1 MSLNWCNFCSR
12 YWLPMSIAMWAGR
25 TLFDSRKSGSRRFCA
40 FIVLLLVAFFSIII
54 IPALSIEGDT
64 EVSEIEDSEQAESF
78 QEQPGS
84 E

>member
-12 YWLPMSIAMWAGR
+12 YWLPMTIAMWAGR
-25 TLFDSRKSGSRRFCA
+25 TLFDSGKSGSRRFCA

-54 IPALSIEGDT
+54 IPALSLEGNAQ
-64 EVSEIEDSEQAESF
+64 VSRIDGSEQPEPSE
-78 QEQPGS
+78 EQPGT

>member
-1 MSLNWCNFCSR
+1 MSLNWCNICSR

-40 FIVLLLVAFFSIII
+40 FIILLLVAFFSIVI
-54 IPALSIEGDT
+54 IPALSIQG
-64 EVSEIEDSEQAESF
+64 EIEGSEQPESSE
-78 QEQPGS
+78 EQPAT